1 MKSSLIKL
9 MGLGLIPLTM
19 TACLGNQQKANIAQ
33 TDSNSSLSVVAPIV
47 PAQPEVSTAPPVTN
61 NTSTINTPPANTNP
75 TDGDTVGLLPN
86 TCDAGVGFT
95 YAGTL
100 KINSGATKTN
110 STSVKL
116 NIDRN
121 EATMM
126 KISQN
131 SNCGCGVWEPYA
143 PEKVINLNKA
153 NSLNNISVQ
162 FTDLDNIPTKCVSA
176 SILHDSNGPQITI
189 TPSAGNNYES
199 TSSQSFIVRVVDENG
214 SPFSSSCL
222 LNTKSLGCNLQSG
235 DNTITIP
242 ASSAGSYQLAIIT
255 TDDLGNS
262 QTQQASWEIKLGLK
276 KVAQDIE
283 IKGNNKVDILMVIDN
298 SGSMSFEQKSM
309 SDRMSKFMTQI
320 KDLDYRIAVTT
331 TDPRNIELGD
341 GRLVKM
347 KGTDKYV
354 LDKSFSLENAQTILG
369 KTLQRSEVGSGSEQ
383 GINATFRAIERSLE
397 QINVCKKSAASEHA
411 STTAF
416 SHANENSALFRQCRE
431 KEEKCRSESAVL
443 FRDDANFATVLISD
457 EDESATN
464 YRNIPENLVKFIK
477 TTWPTKNFAF
487 HSIINKVG
495 DEACRKTNGA
505 AYGTIYT
512 KMSQLTGLNT
522 TGGSIIG
529 SVCEYDYGSQ
539 LSGIGKSVQL
549 MDQVMDLKCSPIDGK
564 VSIKLNDKDFTAAF
578 KVQDKKLVFE
588 NNLPIGNYKL
598 EYSCQ
603 N

>member
-1 MKSSLIKL
+1 

-19 TACLGNQQKANIAQ
+19 TACLGNQQTASVQQAE
-33 TDSNSSLSVVAPIV
+33 SNSSLSVIAPTV
-47 PAQPEVSTAPPVTN
+47 PAQPEVVTAPTVTTTPINTDTPSTAIPPN
-61 NTSTINTPPANTNP
+61 
-75 TDGDTVGLLPN
+75 DGDTVGLLPN

-95 YAGTL
+95 YAGNL
-100 KINSGATKTN
+100 KINSGAAKTN

-116 NIDRN
+116 NLDRN

-131 SNCGCGVWEPYA
+131 SNCGCGVWEPYTT
-143 PEKVINLNKA
+143 EKTVTLNKA
-153 NSLNNISVQ
+153 NGLNDISVQ
-162 FTDLDNIPTKCVSA
+162 FIDLDNIPTKCASA
-176 SILHDSNGPQITI
+176 SILHDSKAPEITI
-189 TPSAGNNYES
+189 TPSATNNYES
-199 TSSQSFIVRVVDENG
+199 SSPQSFIVRVIDENG
-214 SPFSSSCL
+214 SPFNSSCS
-222 LNTKSLGCNLQSG
+222 LNTKALDCKLQSG

-242 ASSAGSYQLAIIT
+242 ASAIGSYQLSITT
-255 TDDLGNS
+255 TDDLDNS
-262 QTQQASWEIKLGLK
+262 QSEQTSWEIKLGIK
-276 KVAQDIE
+276 KIAQDIE

-298 SGSMSFEQKSM
+298 SGSMAYEQKSM
-309 SDRMSKFMTQI
+309 ADRMSKFMTQI

-331 TDPRNIELGD
+331 TDPRNIDLGD

-347 KGTDKYV
+347 KGSEKYV
-354 LDKSFSLENAQTILG
+354 LDKSIPLEKAQIILG
-369 KTLQRSEVGSGSEQ
+369 KTLQRSEVGSGTEQ
-383 GINATFRAIERSLE
+383 GINATFRAVERSLE
-397 QINVCKKSAASEHA
+397 TIKDKK
-411 STTAF
+411 
-416 SHANENSALFRQCRE
+416 ENKGDKDTE
-431 KEEKCRSESAVL
+431 VL

-457 EDESATN
+457 EDESAKN
-464 YRNIPENLVKFIK
+464 YRNTPENLLKFIK

-487 HSIINKVG
+487 HSIINKIG

-505 AYGTIYT
+505 AYGNVYT

-529 SVCEYDYGSQ
+529 SVCEFDYGSQ

-549 MDQVMDLKCSPIDGK
+549 MDQVMELKCAPVDGK
-564 VSIKLNDKDFTAAF
+564 VSIKLNDKDFTANF
-578 KVQDKKLVFE
+578 KTQDKKLVFE